1 VSCGLGGL
9 AFGPALTGRNTA
21 PKWREQMKTLKAIEL
36 TLLHIA
42 GVCAIGFAWL
52 IALGVVRF

>member
-1 VSCGLGGL
+1 
-9 AFGPALTGRNTA
+9 
-21 PKWREQMKTLKAIEL
+21 MKATLKAIEL
-36 TLLHIA
+36 TLLHVA